1 MVIVGFWIWGKH
13 EAVVLW
19 LLTDLKR
26 LSKIKVAKQNLK
38 LTYFR
43 TGQSLIVAM
52 TISRHRNRIGAQ
64 RLLVT
69 ITDCLFIF
77 MFTTTL
83 GEKTAALMVAIVR
96 IQIGTATRRDMIV
109 VSRHIT
115 ILALALVRRG
125 VAARMYQ
132 HRRDFSDWSWIR
144 ALRTE
149 RRFFQQHLI
158 YRLETGRRRRAVVV
172 DLGVCHLE
180 YFVDLKINK
189 SSWYRCE
196 AKYYWE
202 NIVVYR
208 DGTRKIYFEAI
219 FPKKQNK

>member
-1 MVIVGFWIWGKH
+1 M
-13 EAVVLW
+13 
-19 LLTDLKR
+19 
-26 LSKIKVAKQNLK
+26 AKQNLK

-43 TGQSLIVAM
+43 TGQSLVVAM

-125 VAARMYQ
+125 VTARMYQ
-132 HRRDFSDWSWIR
+132 HRRDFSD
-144 ALRTE
+144 
-149 RRFFQQHLI
+149 
-158 YRLETGRRRRAVVV
+158 
-172 DLGVCHLE
+172 
-180 YFVDLKINK
+180 
-189 SSWYRCE
+189 
-196 AKYYWE
+196 
-202 NIVVYR
+202 
-208 DGTRKIYFEAI
+208 
-219 FPKKQNK
+219 